1 MRTAL
6 VTILMMTSILF
17 SACSTRNTENEM
29 QDKPFKGVWEIV
41 NEPEIDE
48 PTRRMYGAY
57 TMVLAID
64 FYEKS
69 VDNGIEKTH
78 GGFFVE
84 NDRGGGD
91 CEITSFTIDG
101 NKAYI
106 EYEDPST
113 IIFSAT
119 LVYSPSDKTMTFI
132 DGDVVDMQ
140 EASQSMI
147 AQFHYLQQESVLQP
161 SKGDNNQNQNTIEE
175 KKEPMGT
182 FETILLLILS
192 VGILIGVYYV
202 LKIIL
207 GYVLCALLF
216 GFIFG
221 VIGLIAGYFISQP
234 DMFSVAVVAAIIG
247 AVIGLVIGIFGTK
260 EWISSPLANKV
271 AEEMGKRERN
281 KIYVRDQYG
290 NKKEVKQTGKGILGE
305 TYYRDED
312 GNTYQKP

>member
-6 VTILMMTSILF
+6 ITMLMIVSTLF
-17 SACSTRNTENEM
+17 SACGTRNAEKEM
-29 QDKPFKGVWEIV
+29 QDKPFKGVWQIV
-41 NEPEIDE
+41 SEPEFDAE
-48 PTRRMYGAY
+48 TGRTFGMYE
-57 TMVLAID
+57 MHLNID
-64 FYEKS
+64 FYEKT
-69 VDNGIEKTH
+69 VDNGIEKTY
-78 GGFFVE
+78 GGFYVA
-84 NDRGGGD
+84 NDRGDGNCD
-91 CEITSFTIDG
+91 IVSFKIDG

-119 LVYSPSDKTMTFI
+119 LIYSPSDKTMTFI

-260 EWISSPLANKV
+260 EWISSPLASKV

>member
-6 VTILMMTSILF
+6 VTILVIVSTLF
-17 SACSTRNTENEM
+17 SACGTQDAGNEM
-29 QDKPFKGVWEIV
+29 QDKPFKGVWQIV
-41 NEPEIDE
+41 NEPEFDAE
-48 PTRRMYGAY
+48 TGRAFGMYE
-57 TMVLAID
+57 MQLNID

-78 GGFFVE
+78 GGFYVA
-84 NDRGGGD
+84 NDRGDGNCD
-91 CEITSFTIDG
+91 IVSFKIDG

-161 SKGDNNQNQNTIEE
+161 SKGNNNPNTIEE

-182 FETILLLILS
+182 FETILLLILNFR
-192 VGILIGVYYV
+192 
-202 LKIIL
+202 
-207 GYVLCALLF
+207 LCALCIAVRF
-216 GFIFG
+216 HFWSYRADSRVFHFSTRHVFHCCCSCYCRRSYRTGHRHFRNQRMDFFPSCQQSSRRNGKKGKKQDICPRPIWKQERSKANWKRH
-221 VIGLIAGYFISQP
+221 IG
-234 DMFSVAVVAAIIG
+234 
-247 AVIGLVIGIFGTK
+247 
-260 EWISSPLANKV
+260 
-271 AEEMGKRERN
+271 
-281 KIYVRDQYG
+281 RD
-290 NKKEVKQTGKGILGE
+290 LL
-305 TYYRDED
+305 
-312 GNTYQKP
+312 

>member
-6 VTILMMTSILF
+6 VTILMIASTLF
-17 SACSTRNTENEM
+17 SACGTQNAENEM
-29 QDKPFKGVWEIV
+29 KDKPFKGVWQFIK
-41 NEPEIDE
+41 EPEVDE
-48 PTRRMYGAY
+48 PTGRIFGAY

-64 FYEKS
+64 FYEKT

-78 GGFFVE
+78 GGFYVA
-84 NDRGGGD
+84 NDRGDGD
-91 CEITSFTIDG
+91 CDIVSFKIDG

-119 LVYSPSDKTMTFI
+119 LVYSPSDNTMTFI

-147 AQFHYLQQESVLQP
+147 AQYHYLQQESVLQP
-161 SKGDNNQNQNTIEE
+161 SQGNDNRNLNTTE
-175 KKEPMGT
+175 KEKEPMGT

-202 LKIIL
+202 LKIVL
-207 GYVLCALLF
+207 GYVVCALLF

-221 VIGLIAGYFISQP
+221 IIGLIAGYFISQP
-234 DMFSVAVVAAIIG
+234 NMFSIAVIAAIVG
-247 AVIGLVIGIFGTK
+247 AVIGLAFGIFGTK
-260 EWISSPLANKV
+260 EWLSSPIATKV
-271 AEEMGKRERN
+271 AEEMAKRERN

-290 NKKEVKQTGKGILGE
+290 NKKEVRQTGKDILGT
-305 TYYRDED
+305 TYYEDND
-312 GNTYQKP
+312 GNKYQKS

>member
-1 MRTAL
+1 MKTAL
-6 VTILMMTSILF
+6 ITMLMIVSTLF
-17 SACSTRNTENEM
+17 SACDTRNAEKEM
-29 QDKPFKGVWEIV
+29 QDKPFKGVWQIV
-41 NEPEIDE
+41 SEPEFDAE
-48 PTRRMYGAY
+48 TGRTFGMYE
-57 TMVLAID
+57 MHLNID
-64 FYEKS
+64 FYEKT
-69 VDNGIEKTH
+69 VDNGIEKTY
-78 GGFFVE
+78 GGFYVA
-84 NDRGGGD
+84 NDRGDGNCD
-91 CEITSFTIDG
+91 IVSFKIDG

-147 AQFHYLQQESVLQP
+147 AQYHYLQQESILQP
-161 SKGDNNQNQNTIEE
+161 SKGNNNLNTTEE

-221 VIGLIAGYFISQP
+221 IIGLIAGYFISQP
-234 DMFSVAVVAAIIG
+234 DMFSIATVAAIVG
-247 AVIGLVIGIFGTK
+247 AVIGLAFGIFGTK
-260 EWISSPLANKV
+260 EWLSSPIASKV
-271 AEEMGKRERN
+271 AEEMAKRERN

-305 TYYRDED
+305 TYYKDED
-312 GNTYQKP
+312 GNTYQKS

>member
-1 MRTAL
+1 MKTAL
-6 VTILMMTSILF
+6 ITMLVIVSTLF
-17 SACSTRNTENEM
+17 SACDTRNAEKEM
-29 QDKPFKGVWEIV
+29 QDKPFKGVWQIV
-41 NEPEIDE
+41 SEPEFDAE
-48 PTRRMYGAY
+48 TGRTFGMYE
-57 TMVLAID
+57 MHLNID
-64 FYEKS
+64 FYEKT
-69 VDNGIEKTH
+69 VDNGIEKTY
-78 GGFFVE
+78 GGFYVA
-84 NDRGGGD
+84 NDRGDGNCD
-91 CEITSFTIDG
+91 IVSFKIDG

-132 DGDVVDMQ
+132 DGDVVNMQ

-147 AQFHYLQQESVLQP
+147 AQYHYLQQESILQP
-161 SKGDNNQNQNTIEE
+161 SKGNNNLNTTEE

-182 FETILLLILS
+182 FETILMLILS

-234 DMFSVAVVAAIIG
+234 DMFSIAVVAAIVG

-260 EWISSPLANKV
+260 EWFSSPLASKV
-271 AEEMGKRERN
+271 AEEMAKRERN

-312 GNTYQKP
+312 GNTYQKS

>member
-6 VTILMMTSILF
+6 VTILVIVSTLF
-17 SACSTRNTENEM
+17 SACGTQDAENEM
-29 QDKPFKGVWEIV
+29 QDKPFKGVWQIV
-41 NEPEIDE
+41 NEPEFDAE
-48 PTRRMYGAY
+48 TGRAFGMYE
-57 TMVLAID
+57 MQLNID

-78 GGFFVE
+78 GGFYVA
-84 NDRGGGD
+84 NDRGDGNCD
-91 CEITSFTIDG
+91 IVSFKIDG

-113 IIFSAT
+113 IIFR
-119 LVYSPSDKTMTFI
+119 YD
-132 DGDVVDMQ
+132 
-140 EASQSMI
+140 
-147 AQFHYLQQESVLQP
+147 
-161 SKGDNNQNQNTIEE
+161 TIEE

-202 LKIIL
+202 LKIVL
-207 GYVLCALLF
+207 GYVVCALLF

-221 VIGLIAGYFISQP
+221 IIGLIAGYFISQP
-234 DMFSVAVVAAIIG
+234 DMFSIAVVAAIVG

-260 EWISSPLANKV
+260 EWFSSPLASKV
-271 AEEMGKRERN
+271 AEEMAKRERN

-290 NKKEVKQTGKGILGE
+290 KPCRKGEGKTAPRRQRTNE
-305 TYYRDED
+305 
-312 GNTYQKP
+312 

>member
-6 VTILMMTSILF
+6 ITMLMIVSTLF
-17 SACSTRNTENEM
+17 SACGTRNAEKEM
-29 QDKPFKGVWEIV
+29 QDKPFKGVWQIV
-41 NEPEIDE
+41 SEPEFDAE
-48 PTRRMYGAY
+48 TGRTFGMYE
-57 TMVLAID
+57 MHLNID
-64 FYEKS
+64 FYEKT
-69 VDNGIEKTH
+69 VDNGIEKTY
-78 GGFFVE
+78 GGFYVA
-84 NDRGGGD
+84 NDRGDGNCD
-91 CEITSFTIDG
+91 IVSFKIDG

-119 LVYSPSDKTMTFI
+119 LIYSPSDKTMTFI

-147 AQFHYLQQESVLQP
+147 AQFHYLQQESILQP
-161 SKGDNNQNQNTIEE
+161 SKGNNNLNTTEE

-182 FETILLLILS
+182 FETILMLILS

-234 DMFSVAVVAAIIG
+234 DMFSIAVVAAIVG

-260 EWISSPLANKV
+260 EWFSSPLASKV
-271 AEEMGKRERN
+271 AKDLSKSDPNGTEY
-281 KIYVRDQYG
+281 IARDQYG
-290 NKKEVKQTGKGILGE
+290 NTTKVKKTGRGILGE
-305 TYYRDED
+305 TYYEDED

>member
-1 MRTAL
+1 MKTAL
-6 VTILMMTSILF
+6 ITMLMIVSTLF
-17 SACSTRNTENEM
+17 SACDTRNAEKEM
-29 QDKPFKGVWEIV
+29 QDKPFKGVWQIV
-41 NEPEIDE
+41 SEPEFDAE
-48 PTRRMYGAY
+48 TGRTFGMYE
-57 TMVLAID
+57 MHLNID
-64 FYEKS
+64 FYEKT
-69 VDNGIEKTH
+69 VDNGIEKTY
-78 GGFFVE
+78 GGFYVA
-84 NDRGGGD
+84 NDRGDGNCD
-91 CEITSFTIDG
+91 IVSFKIDG

-147 AQFHYLQQESVLQP
+147 AQYHYLQQESILQP
-161 SKGDNNQNQNTIEE
+161 SKGNNNQNLNTTEE

-182 FETILLLILS
+182 FETILMLILS

-207 GYVLCALLF
+207 GYVVCALLF

-234 DMFSVAVVAAIIG
+234 DMFSIAVVAAIVG
-247 AVIGLVIGIFGTK
+247 AVIGLAFGIFGTK
-260 EWISSPLANKV
+260 EWLSSPIATKV
-271 AEEMGKRERN
+271 AEEMAKRERN

-305 TYYRDED
+305 TYYKDED
-312 GNTYQKP
+312 GNTYQKS

>member
-6 VTILMMTSILF
+6 VTILMIVGTLF
-17 SACSTRNTENEM
+17 SACGTQNAENEM
-29 QDKPFKGVWEIV
+29 QDKPFKGVWQIV
-41 NEPEIDE
+41 SEPEFDAE
-48 PTRRMYGAY
+48 TGRTFGMYE
-57 TMVLAID
+57 MHLNID
-64 FYEKS
+64 FYEKT

-78 GGFFVE
+78 GGFYVA
-84 NDRGGGD
+84 NDRGDGNCD
-91 CEITSFTIDG
+91 IVSFKIDG

-147 AQFHYLQQESVLQP
+147 AQYHYLQQESVLQP
-161 SKGDNNQNQNTIEE
+161 SQGDNNQNLNTIEG

-234 DMFSVAVVAAIIG
+234 DMFSIAVVAAIVG

-260 EWISSPLANKV
+260 EWISSPLASKV
-271 AEEMGKRERN
+271 AEEMEKRERN

-312 GNTYQKP
+312 GNTYQKS

>member
-6 VTILMMTSILF
+6 ITMLMIVSTLF
-17 SACSTRNTENEM
+17 SACGTRNAEKEM
-29 QDKPFKGVWEIV
+29 QDKPFKGVWQIV
-41 NEPEIDE
+41 NEPEFDAE
-48 PTRRMYGAY
+48 TGRAFGMYE
-57 TMVLAID
+57 MQLNID

-78 GGFFVE
+78 GGFYVA
-84 NDRGGGD
+84 NDRGDGNCD
-91 CEITSFTIDG
+91 IVSFKIDG

-161 SKGDNNQNQNTIEE
+161 SKGNNNPNTIEE

-202 LKIIL
+202 LKIVL
-207 GYVLCALLF
+207 GYVVCALLF

-221 VIGLIAGYFISQP
+221 IIGLIAGYFISQP
-234 DMFSVAVVAAIIG
+234 DMFSIAVVAAIVG
-247 AVIGLVIGIFGTK
+247 AVIGLAFGIFGTK
-260 EWISSPLANKV
+260 EWLSSPIATKV
-271 AEEMGKRERN
+271 AEEMAKRERN
-281 KIYVRDQYG
+281 KVYVRDQYG
-290 NKKEVKQTGKGILGE
+290 NKKEVRKTGKDILGT
-305 TYYRDED
+305 TYYEDND
-312 GNTYQKP
+312 GNKYQKS